1 VANIGIIARI
11 DQRLLNDAS
20 EESERFWSGHRLR
33 AIRHASWFVAF
44 LAVLYAVHTIVT
56 GSIGLDAHAYWA
68 AWHHH
73 LYSAAPEEH
82 DAYLYSPVFAEAI
95 WPLTLIP
102 WPLFCALW
110 LGTVAAIYAWLL
122 APLPLKWRIPLFLA
136 CSMDIVAGNV
146 WAFFA
151 LVVVFGFRYPAAW
164 SLPILTKVTPVVG
177 PVWFIARREWR
188 ALAISCGA
196 VLGLAAISFALGPGL
211 WHEWLRLL
219 LHPNSFAQPQHGSM
233 RPLIYPR
240 TPLLLALELPVAVG
254 ITVYAART
262 DKKWLLP
269 LAMIF
274 ANPVFTANAFVVL
287 AAIPRLRQLG
297 TRESVEAA
305 RQPAVG
311 AAAHA
316 GSRAR
321 SGPAL

>member
-1 VANIGIIARI
+1 MALQQSGANIGIFQRI
-11 DQRLLNDAS
+11 DQRLRDDAS
-20 EESERFWSGHRLR
+20 DQSGRFWSGHRLR
-33 AIRHASWFVAF
+33 AVHHGTWFVAL
-44 LAVLYAVHTIVT
+44 LALLFAVGNILT
-56 GSIGLDAHAYWA
+56 GSIGVDAHAYWA

-73 LYSAAPEEH
+73 LYFAAPEGH

-110 LGTVAAIYAWLL
+110 LGTVAGIYAWLL

-151 LVVVFGFRYPAAW
+151 LVAVFGFRYPAAW
-164 SLPILTKVTPVVG
+164 SLPILTKVTPVIG

-188 ALAISCGA
+188 ALTISCGA
-196 VLGLAAISFALGPGL
+196 VLGLAGISFVLGPGL

-219 LHPNSFAQPQHGSM
+219 LHPNSFAGSQHGSM

-240 TPLLLALELPVAVG
+240 TPLLLALELPIAVG

-269 LAMIF
+269 FAMIC

-287 AAIPRLRQLG
+287 AAVPRLRGLA
-297 TRESVEAA
+297 TRASVERE
-305 RQPAVG
+305 RQPST
-311 AAAHA
+311 A
-316 GSRAR
+316 GSESA
-321 SGPAL
+321 ALA